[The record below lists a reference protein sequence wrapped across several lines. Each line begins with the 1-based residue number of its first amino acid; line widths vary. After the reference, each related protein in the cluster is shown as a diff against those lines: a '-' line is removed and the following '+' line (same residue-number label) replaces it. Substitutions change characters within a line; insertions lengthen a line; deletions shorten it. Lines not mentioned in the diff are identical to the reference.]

1 MANFRRIIAAGLAVT
16 TLGMGVAATSTPAAA
31 WGYYH
36 GGWGLLGP
44 WRSWGATRRYHSLL
58 LWLWISRVR
67 HRASAGR
74 RRVRHYCRLPSRARL
89 QLKHGSTQLGTF
101 SGSIA

>member
-1 MANFRRIIAAGLAVT
+1 MANFRRIIAASVAVT
-16 TLGMGVAATSTPAAA
+16 TLGMGVAATSTQAAA

-44 WRSWGATRRYHSLL
+44 WRSCRRLGAGRHCRRCHSLL

-74 RRVRHYCRLPSRARL
+74 RLGRVLIIELDRCVCS
-89 QLKHGSTQLGTF
+89 
-101 SGSIA
+101 